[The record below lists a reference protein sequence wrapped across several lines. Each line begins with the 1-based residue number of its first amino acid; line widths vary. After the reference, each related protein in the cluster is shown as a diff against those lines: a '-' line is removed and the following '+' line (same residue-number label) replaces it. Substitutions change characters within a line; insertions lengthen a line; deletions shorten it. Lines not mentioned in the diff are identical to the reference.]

1 MTKYVKSREALP
13 ANLHIWDTPATQTA
27 ILETKVWDIYPT
39 NALDS
44 SDTISFVIPGTPKYM
59 LDKVELVSEIR
70 VLTNAGGNPTA
81 NNKVSTA
88 PHLAAALYRNVD
100 VSVGGVS
107 ITQSFDNSYAMSKF
121 WTDII
126 HYHHGS
132 YPFLSQKEGF
142 IPDSVQ
148 SKAESEDV
156 DYFPTEGTAT
166 NLNGKNRAQRIQLGR
181 KVHLVSDLNVSLF
194 KQDKLLP
201 TGLQIRVSLTK
212 NYSGFI
218 LLSAAENTDKVV
230 FDSVILRCTFQK
242 PTDTILN
249 LLEER
254 LARENARYHA
264 DKTVLTF
271 HSIPQGAL
279 EVTLDNVFNG
289 PLPYYFL
296 IGVQDRAAFAR
307 ARPKNP
313 FSLYPLKK
321 VQLFTNGLEHFT
333 KPVEQTPDDNTFMLD
348 MFLNQSGYIHQGDT
362 MIHNRYSAYPAMA
375 FDMSQ
380 DKSQNS
386 NGLNL
391 SRVGVARLTIEFEAE
406 TPANQVLMVLA
417 WYERIVEITKDRQVV
432 LI

>member
-1 MTKYVKSREALP
+1 MYVKSREALP

-59 LDKVELVSEIR
+59 LDKVELISEIR
-70 VLTNAGGNPTA
+70 VLKNDGSNPTA

-100 VSVGGVS
+100 VSIGGVS
-107 ITQSFDNSYAMSKF
+107 LTQSFDNSYAMAKF
-121 WTDII
+121 WADAI
-126 HYHHGS
+126 HYRHGS
-132 YPFLSQKEGF
+132 YPFLSHKEGF
-142 IPDSVQ
+142 TPDSVT
-148 SKAESEDV
+148 SKADSEDV
-156 DYFPTEGTAT
+156 DYFPTDGAAT
-166 NLNGKNRAQRIQLGR
+166 NANGKIRAQRIQLGR
-181 KVHLVSDLNVSLF
+181 KVHLVSDFNVSIF

-212 NYSGFI
+212 NYSEFI
-218 LLSAAENTDKVV
+218 LLSGADNTDKVV

-242 PTDTILN
+242 PNDMVLN
-249 LLEER
+249 LIEER
-254 LARENARYHA
+254 LARENSRYHA

-271 HSIPQGAL
+271 HSITQGAL

-307 ARPKNP
+307 DRTKNP
-313 FSLYPLKK
+313 FSLYPLKR
-321 VQLFTNGLEHFT
+321 VQLYTNGVEHFT
-333 KPVEQTPDDNTFMLD
+333 KPVEQTPHDNTFMYD
-348 MFLNQSGYIHQGDT
+348 MFLNQSGYINGGDT
-362 MIHNRYSAYPAMA
+362 MLHNRYSAYPAMC
-375 FDMSQ
+375 FDMTQ

-386 NGLNL
+386 NALNL
-391 SRVGVARLTIEFEAE
+391 SRAGVARLTIEFEAAI
-406 TPANQVLMVLA
+406 PANRVLMVLA
-417 WYERIVEITKDRQVV
+417 WYEQIIEITKDREVV